1 MSEQKNTEQSP
12 EEKAQLEAL
21 RTRIDQVDSEIAR
34 LISERAS
41 CAQQV
46 AEVKKANADGEI
58 VYYRPEREAQV
69 LRKAMERNEGPLGD
83 EEMARLFREIMSACL
98 ALEQPIKVAFLG
110 PEGTFTE
117 QATLKHFGHSAVAVP
132 MSAIDEVFREVE
144 AGATQYGVVPV
155 ENSTEGVVNHTLD
168 NFMDSGLKICGEV
181 ELRIHQHLLVSDVTK
196 TDSISR
202 IYSHSQSLAQCRKWL
217 DAHYP
222 NAERVAVNSNA
233 EAARRIK
240 GEWNAA
246 AIAGEMAAD
255 KYELTKLAEKI
266 EDQPDNSTRFLII
279 GTEDVPASGDDK
291 SSVVIAMRNEP
302 GALHEL
308 LEAFHRHNVDLTR
321 VETRP
326 SRSGNWNYV
335 FFIDFNGH
343 ASEASVAKALAEVS
357 EKAADLKIL
366 GSYPKAVL

>member
-1 MSEQKNTEQSP
+1 MSQETEKQ
-12 EEKAQLEAL
+12 QLEVL
-21 RTRIDQVDSEIAR
+21 RDRIDDIDLKIGQ
-34 LISERAS
+34 LISERAQA
-41 CAQQV
+41 AQDV
-46 AEVKKANADGEI
+46 AVVKKAHSDGGEI
-58 VYYRPEREAQV
+58 IYYRPEREAQV
-69 LRKAMERNEGPLGD
+69 LRKAMERNQGPLGD

-117 QATLKHFGHSAVAVP
+117 QATIKHFGHSAVALP
-132 MSAIDEVFREVE
+132 LSAIDEVFREVE
-144 AGATQYGVVPV
+144 AGAAQYGVVPV

-168 NFMDSGLKICGEV
+168 SFMDSNLKICGEV
-181 ELRIHQHLLVSDVTK
+181 VLRIHQHMLVSDVTK
-196 TDSISR
+196 TDSITR

-222 NAERVAVNSNA
+222 NADRVAVNSNA
-233 EAARRIK
+233 EAAKRIK

-255 KYELTKLAEKI
+255 KYGLTTLAENI
-266 EDQPDNSTRFLII
+266 EDLPDNSTRFLII
-279 GTEDVPASGDDK
+279 GTQEIGPSDNDK
-291 SSVVIAMRNEP
+291 STVVIAMRNEP
-302 GALHEL
+302 GALHDL
-308 LEAFHRHNVDLTR
+308 LEPFQRHEIDLTR

-343 ASEASVAKALAEVS
+343 VSSVNVQAALKEVGS
-357 EKAADLKIL
+357 KAADVKVL
-366 GSYPKAVL
+366 GSYPHGVL